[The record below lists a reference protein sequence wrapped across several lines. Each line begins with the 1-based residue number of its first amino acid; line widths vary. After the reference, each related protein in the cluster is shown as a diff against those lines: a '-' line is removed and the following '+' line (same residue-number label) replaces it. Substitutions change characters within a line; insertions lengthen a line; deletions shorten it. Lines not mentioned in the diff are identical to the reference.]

1 MFCKDTVNLELVNT
15 EPIAPT
21 GNTGLGSYV
30 PLVTLFLSANQCITL
45 LYLCFYLKIPYLI

>member
-21 GNTGLGSYV
+21 GNTGLGSYM
-30 PLVTLFLSANQCITL
+30 PLVTLFLSASQCITL